1 MSHPAITI
9 AVDVSDTGGVFAAA
23 TPCGRR
29 VCLQIVRGDAGAHA
43 ADWRRYYLLTDCCG
57 AATTGGDGGIV
68 CKHCGHPVAGAFDLD
83 VPEALSALGCPC
95 PEACAIDAFDALDD
109 EARRYGL

>member
-1 MSHPAITI
+1 MSRMRPRPAD
-9 AVDVSDTGGVFAAA
+9 AFDPGLKSRA
-23 TPCGRR
+23 CGLKNL
-29 VCLQIVRGDAGAHA
+29 VKGDAGAHA

-83 VPEALSALGCPC
+83 VPEALSVLGCPC